1 MKGKLVTRM
10 QYRNWMTPERMRKT
24 RKASMNLSRDGVESM
39 YAVQS
44 DCRANEDGAGLGSEG
59 ACFAVF
65 DDDFG
70 PAICIWVQYVYSDVY
85 SNKLRVYCI

>member
-1 MKGKLVTRM
+1 
-10 QYRNWMTPERMRKT
+10 MTPERMRKT

-44 DCRANEDGAGLGSEG
+44 DCRANEDGAGLGLGSEG